1 MVRSSYWLI
10 YWLIDWKAVAP
21 FNATSQLGEAY
32 RVSQP
37 APGNSLLSDRQL
49 GMLDEVVREK
59 DEFIAR
65 FVHLFIRKCLSWLN
79 LLKTYEYIGCCA
91 ERNLFFIAGVWRR
104 CRRPQTSRLHLNLLP
119 HWFQWK
125 CLLRCYARPRQTMPV
140 SELKYRYTLFWLLS
154 IICSKCS
161 SVDCFLMIGKCYSYQ
176 LLLKVHWYYSQIG
189 GRSKLC
195 WR

>member
-65 FVHLFIRKCLSWLN
+65 FVHLFIRKRLSWTKPFKNIWIYWMLGRAKFIFYCRCLAALQTAPN
-79 LLKTYEYIGCCA
+79 LPPPSQPSSSLIPMEVPSA
-91 ERNLFFIAGVWRR
+91 
-104 CRRPQTSRLHLNLLP
+104 
-119 HWFQWK
+119 
-125 CLLRCYARPRQTMPV
+125 LLRKAQADNACLRTKIQV
-140 SELKYRYTLFWLLS
+140 HFVL
-154 IICSKCS
+154 IIINY
-161 SVDCFLMIGKCYSYQ
+161 LQQM
-176 LLLKVHWYYSQIG
+176 
-189 GRSKLC
+189 
-195 WR
+195 